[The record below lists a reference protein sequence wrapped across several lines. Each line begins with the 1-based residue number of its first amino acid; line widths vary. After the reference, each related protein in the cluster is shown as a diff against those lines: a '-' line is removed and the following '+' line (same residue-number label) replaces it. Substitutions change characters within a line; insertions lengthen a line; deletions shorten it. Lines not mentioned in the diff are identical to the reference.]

1 MYTCVTGKVQTST
14 SYPEASRPHS
24 VSEARIFSSFQL
36 LSVILTYKG
45 TRFFIFLSLSWPI
58 LHRGTIKKRERGRE
72 RDRTFFWPDTHA
84 KIATVPQKLHC
95 QSQHHTVG
103 ECVGFWEKNACLNL
117 VRGRMEHGL
126 ISALGWKQ
134 KDSRLRRF
142 LNCHKYFKNGSI
154 ARNTGVAVMHE
165 SQCSRAS
172 AAANPM
178 LHVRDC

>member
-36 LSVILTYKG
+36 LSIILTYKG
-45 TRFFIFLSLSWPI
+45 NSLFHFSQPV
-58 LHRGTIKKRERGRE
+58 LAYSSSGNNKKKRERGRE
-72 RDRTFFWPDTHA
+72 RDRKFFWPDTHA

-117 VRGRMEHGL
+117 VRARMEHGL

-165 SQCSRAS
+165 SLLPGECCRESYS
-172 AAANPM
+172 S
-178 LHVRDC
+178 C